1 MPAAWW
7 GMAQLYL
14 RHSRSRTHGST
25 CYEISAKFANEKT
38 PGHCPGFCFDRR
50 NASAYERRVALVMR
64 FALLPKRTS
73 ASACVVHL
81 TSQLDQGH
89 HRRATPL
96 RELAFRKIFCGV
108 TPNVEARRCASCDR
122 ASGRVVAGQIVPVQH
137 RSVNNTTNIKDRPTR
152 ALVSILNGNEHVD
165 EVEQVRER
173 NRAAGSA
180 AKCHQRTCGIR
191 RTAQVSVSTKQ
202 VSASWNGVDDL
213 LSEPVDSD
221 TCPYTQLL

>member
-50 NASAYERRVALVMR
+50 NASAYELRVALVMR

-81 TSQLDQGH
+81 TSQLSQVH
-89 HRRATPL
+89 HRTARQ
-96 RELAFRKIFCGV
+96 RRGSVFR
-108 TPNVEARRCASCDR
+108 
-122 ASGRVVAGQIVPVQH
+122 RV
-137 RSVNNTTNIKDRPTR
+137 
-152 ALVSILNGNEHVD
+152 
-165 EVEQVRER
+165 
-173 NRAAGSA
+173 
-180 AKCHQRTCGIR
+180 R
-191 RTAQVSVSTKQ
+191 RTVSVSDARST
-202 VSASWNGVDDL
+202 DD
-213 LSEPVDSD
+213 EHD
-221 TCPYTQLL
+221 

>member
-1 MPAAWW
+1 MAAQAGLLFYQPTKTVMQLQDAHRNRAFCRLVFLFVVRLSRCEPLAGGLEIFNGFICRTSRDLSLVWRAFFSRRDLGRARTGGTMPAAWW

-50 NASAYERRVALVMR
+50 NASAYELRVALVMR

-89 HRRATPL
+89 HRTATQL
-96 RELAFRKIFCGV
+96 QGLAFRRQHRCQMV
-108 TPNVEARRCASCDR
+108 SPQDRSRPRCRLSSSTARIV
-122 ASGRVVAGQIVPVQH
+122 VVAM
-137 RSVNNTTNIKDRPTR
+137 
-152 ALVSILNGNEHVD
+152 
-165 EVEQVRER
+165 
-173 NRAAGSA
+173 SA
-180 AKCHQRTCGIR
+180 
-191 RTAQVSVSTKQ
+191 
-202 VSASWNGVDDL
+202 
-213 LSEPVDSD
+213 
-221 TCPYTQLL
+221 